1 MGNKTYETR
10 VYTFIGRF
18 DSGIWLLCQRGVHW
32 NYDEHGPEHWEQF
45 SEMCGKGK
53 SQSPI
58 NILTNKTS
66 SLESINTVVLN
77 ESVKTQ
83 ATVADNGHAIQATI
97 DNGGKLT
104 INGVDYKLLQ
114 FHFHGKSEE
123 EIDGKQY
130 DLVAHMVHKSA
141 EGNLAVVAV
150 LFQEDKTPNAMI
162 QKVLDNVGKSTEMN
176 PADLLPK
183 QTNHYFH
190 FKGSLTTPP
199 CSENVQWYVMKEIQ
213 SATKDQIDAIRKYYD
228 HNYRPVQPLN
238 GWMIESK

>member
-1 MGNKTYETR
+1 MEKAKR
-10 VYTFIGRF
+10 
-18 DSGIWLLCQRGVHW
+18 
-32 NYDEHGPEHWEQF
+32 
-45 SEMCGKGK
+45 
-53 SQSPI
+53 
-58 NILTNKTS
+58 
-66 SLESINTVVLN
+66 
-77 ESVKTQ
+77 
-83 ATVADNGHAIQATI
+83 
-97 DNGGKLT
+97 KLT
-104 INGVDYKLLQ
+104 IN
-114 FHFHGKSEE
+114 ST
-123 EIDGKQY
+123 
-130 DLVAHMVHKSA
+130 DLVAHLVHKSA

-213 SATKDQIDAIRKYYD
+213 SATKDQIDAMRKSYD

-238 GWMIESK
+238 GRMIESK